1 MTNQLAFHD
10 LLAEAD
16 KQEQA
21 ARDRCRATTQ
31 LWFEALTHEQKL
43 TLGELMNTH
52 EWDTCASLSAA
63 AGDWYRSEMKR
74 GKTTV
79 ILRRA

>member
-1 MTNQLAFHD
+1 MTDQLAFHD
-10 LLAEAD
+10 LLAHAD
-16 KQEQA
+16 AQEQA

-31 LWFEALTHEQKL
+31 LWFDGLTHAQKL
-43 TLGELMNTH
+43 TLGQLMTTR

-63 AGDWYRSEMKR
+63 AGDWYASVSEPR
-74 GKTTV
+74 HATV